1 MFIFETIF
9 LRGVS
14 IFEFF
19 HVQSEFDFSINFSI
33 RGERYIRKSNW
44 SFFYFFITF
53 RIYFSISGYLYIRNK

>member
-33 RGERYIRKSNW
+33 RGIFVKIIRV
-44 SFFYFFITF
+44 FFYFFITF

>member
-33 RGERYIRKSNW
+33 RGERYIRKNNW
-44 SFFYFFITF
+44 SFFLLFY
-53 RIYFSISGYLYIRNK
+53 YFSNLFFDLWLLIYTK

>member
-33 RGERYIRKSNW
+33 RGERYIRKSN
-44 SFFYFFITF
+44 
-53 RIYFSISGYLYIRNK
+53 